1 MRLRSPSLSGLVG
14 DAVTLVVAGPAI
26 AASRLV
32 TETDRA
38 TRLLT
43 APARV
48 GVRAI
53 GDAGAVAAAVL
64 RSPQVVGA
72 ISTPARSGGHI
83 VSRIPRVVRTVTDP
97 RELAHAARSSTSQAT
112 RVVTA
117 IPRTARFVVA
127 PAAVATTM
135 AVHPRRAA
143 DVLIRHHERRVVDV
157 PGRIHVELRP
167 TDDIDDRARGVLD
180 HRLEARVAAIDG
192 VEWAQVRAPFR
203 RLVVQF
209 DELADRDV
217 VAASVTDAVD
227 EFELRQGVRDV
238 PFSERDHPGDDAPI
252 ARDILGIGADLI
264 GISLGSALQLLRL
277 RPPPIEIDLAAAV
290 NVADQVIPV
299 RRRLEGRFGEPLVD
313 VTVGFTNAIL
323 QGAVQGP
330 LGPMV
335 DLGRRVLVLRE
346 LDGRRALWLRR
357 EAELF
362 GRPVEDHAH
371 LLRPDRPRAVP
382 DGAIERYER
391 FAVGTSAVTGA
402 ATLLLTRRLERAAS
416 MVQATLPKAAK
427 LGREGFVREFAH
439 HLASRGV
446 LVVEPGA
453 LDLLDRVDCLAVAAD
468 LLGPGGVDLAGLV
481 TAAQRGGIR
490 VLVEVP
496 PGEHTPAGAD
506 GIAPGSLATAIVDAQ
521 AAGHVVALATAG
533 TGAGSLVADLA
544 LGISLPGEPVPWAS
558 HLIGTDDTA
567 DVILLLEA
575 ILQARR
581 VTHESVRLAAIGA
594 GGAAIVALGNVMPR
608 RFERVPSI
616 VSVASALSL
625 VNGLRHAY
633 DVARRP
639 LPIRMDPTPW
649 HALDIDVV
657 LDRLGTGALGL
668 TTEAA
673 TARHVSEPTP
683 PPLPIAFGHAVADEL
698 VNPLTPVLAGG
709 AVMSV
714 LVGSIVDAALVSGV
728 VGANALVGGVQNLR
742 SQRAIQAL
750 SRTHPSEVTVMRDG
764 RPVALL
770 HRHVVQGDVI
780 QLQAGQAV
788 PADCRIIRATSL
800 EVDESALTGE
810 SLPVPKGPAPVDAPV
825 LAERSSMLYEASWI
839 AAGEAVAVV
848 VATGDQTEAA
858 RAVLLAGEPPASG
871 VEARLRSWTG
881 RMVPIALL
889 GGGAVVLNGFARGRP
904 LSETLGAGVSLA
916 VAAVPEGLPLLSTVA
931 QLAAARR
938 LSRRNVL
945 VRNARAIEALGRVDV
960 VCADKTGTLTEGRI
974 TLRVVSDGTREGNG
988 GELTPALRQVLATAV
1003 RATPVAD
1010 DPTRLAHPTDRAV
1023 AEGGHVNG
1031 AGADWEPDGELAFE
1045 PGRGYHASTGVIA
1058 GHRVMAVK
1066 GAPEVVVPKCVRR
1079 RLDGHDH
1086 VIGHEERADLEHH
1099 VHSLARRGLR
1109 VLAVAET
1116 TIERGDMID
1125 ELALPELT
1133 FVGLLGLADPA
1144 RTSSADAIGLL
1155 RTAGVRVLMIT
1166 GDHPSTAEAI
1176 GAELGLVDGASI
1188 VTGEQIDAVSDD
1200 DLVGLLESAA
1210 VFARVTPSHKVRIVR
1225 ALQRAGHTVAMTGD
1239 GANDAPAIRLADVGI
1254 ALGSRATPAARGAAD
1269 IVVLDERIETI
1280 VDALIEGR
1288 ALWGA
1293 VRDAVAVLV
1302 GGNLGEIAFTVL
1314 GSLLTARPPLNA
1326 RQLLLVNLL
1335 TDAAP
1340 ALAIAARP
1348 PRAVRAEQL
1357 LEEGPDAS
1365 LAAALDRAI
1374 AWRAGTTAAATLV
1387 AWGLTGPIVAP
1398 RRAGTTALVTTVAT
1412 QLGQTIMTSRRDP
1425 VVLLAGVGSAA
1436 VLVGIVQTPGLS
1448 QLFGCTPLDPLALSI
1463 AGTVATGASVAAQI
1477 VPGLV
1482 HPR

>member
-1 MRLRSPSLSGLVG
+1 MRLRPPSFSRVLG
-14 DAVTLVVAGPAI
+14 DAVTLAVAGPAL

-38 TRLLT
+38 ARLLT

-48 GVRAI
+48 GARAI
-53 GDAGAVAAAVL
+53 GDAGALAAAVL
-64 RSPQVVGA
+64 RSHQVMGA
-72 ISTPARSGGHI
+72 VSASARSGSHL
-83 VSRIPRVVRTVTDP
+83 VTRIPRVARAMTDP
-97 RELAHAARSSTSQAT
+97 RELALAARSAASQTA
-112 RVVTA
+112 RAAAA
-117 IPRTARFVVA
+117 IPRAARFVTA
-127 PAAVATTM
+127 PAAVTTTLAM
-135 AVHPRRAA
+135 HPRRAA
-143 DVLIRHHERRVVDV
+143 DVLIRHHDRRLVAV
-157 PGRIHVELRP
+157 PGRLHVELRP
-167 TDDIDDRARGVLD
+167 VDEVDERARGVLD
-180 HRLEARVAAIDG
+180 HRLEDRVAAIEG

-203 RLVVQF
+203 RLVVEL
-209 DELADRDV
+209 DERADPDE
-217 VAASVTDAVD
+217 VAASVVDAVD
-227 EFELRQGVRDV
+227 EFELRRGLRDV
-238 PFSERDHPGDDAPI
+238 PFSERDHPADDAPI
-252 ARDILGIGADLI
+252 ARDVLGIGADLV
-264 GISLGSALQLLRL
+264 GISLGSTLQLLRV
-277 RPPPIEIDLAAAV
+277 RPPPVEIDLAAAL
-290 NVADQVIPV
+290 NVADQVLPI
-299 RRRLEGRFGEPLVD
+299 RRRLEARLGGPLVD
-313 VTVGFTNAIL
+313 LTVGFTNAIV

-346 LDGRRALWLRR
+346 LEARRAVWLRR

-362 GRPVEDHAH
+362 GRPADDHAH
-371 LLRPDRPRAVP
+371 LRRAERPTAVP
-382 DGAIERYER
+382 DGPIEQYER
-391 FAVGTSAVTGA
+391 LAIGTSAVAGT

-427 LGREGFVREFAH
+427 LGREGFVREFAQ
-439 HLASRGV
+439 HLATRGV
-446 LVVEPGA
+446 LVVESGA
-453 LDLLDRVDCLAVAAD
+453 LDLLDRIDCLAVGAE

-496 PGEHTPAGAD
+496 SGQHAPAGAD
-506 GIAPGSLATAIVDAQ
+506 GVTPGSLATAIVDAQ
-521 AAGHVVALATAG
+521 AEGHVVALATAG
-533 TGAGSLVADLA
+533 TGAAALVADLA
-544 LGISLPGEPVPWAS
+544 LGVALPGEPVPWAS

-575 ILQARR
+575 ILQARQ
-581 VTHESVRLAAIGA
+581 VTRESVRLAAIGA

-639 LPIRMDPTPW
+639 LPVRMDPTPW
-649 HALDIDVV
+649 HALDLDVV
-657 LDRLGTGALGL
+657 LDRLGTGAAGL
-668 TTEAA
+668 TTAA
-673 TARHVSEPTP
+673 AIARHVPEATS
-683 PPLPIAFGHAVADEL
+683 PPLPIAFGRAVADEL
-698 VNPLTPVLAGG
+698 VNPLTPILAGG
-709 AVMSV
+709 AIMSV
-714 LVGSIVDAALVSGV
+714 LVGSVVDAALVSGV
-728 VGANALVGGVQNLR
+728 VGANALIGGVQNLR

-750 SRTHPSEVTVMRDG
+750 SRTHPSQLTVMRDG
-764 RPVALL
+764 RPVELL
-770 HRHVVQGDVI
+770 HDLVVQGDVI
-780 QLQAGQAV
+780 RLQAGQAV
-788 PADCRIIRATSL
+788 PADCRIIVATSL

-810 SLPVPKGPAPVDAPV
+810 SLPVPKGPEPIDAQV
-825 LAERSSMLYEASWI
+825 LSERSSMLYEGSWI

-871 VEARLRSWTG
+871 VEARLRSWTR

-889 GGGAVVLNGFARGRP
+889 GGGAVILNGFARGRP
-904 LSETLGAGVSLA
+904 LRETIGAGVSLS

-960 VCADKTGTLTEGRI
+960 LCADKTGTLTEGRI
-974 TLRVVSDGTREGNG
+974 TLRVVSDGTSEGNG
-988 GELTPALRQVLATAV
+988 GGLTPALREVLAIAV

-1010 DPTRLAHPTDRAV
+1010 DPARLAHPTDRAV

-1031 AGADWEPDGELAFE
+1031 SIADWEPDGEVAFE
-1045 PGRGYHASTGVIA
+1045 PGRGYHAATGVIA
-1058 GHRVMAVK
+1058 GHRLLAIK
-1066 GAPEVVVPKCVRR
+1066 GAPEIVLPMCVGR

-1086 VIGHEERADLEHH
+1086 PLDDAERVELEGRIHAM
-1099 VHSLARRGLR
+1099 ARRGLR
-1109 VLAVAET
+1109 VLAVAEA
-1116 TIERGDMID
+1116 TIDRGDAID
-1125 ELALPELT
+1125 EHALPQLT

-1144 RTSSADAIGLL
+1144 RASAADAIELL
-1155 RTAGVRVLMIT
+1155 RSAGVRVLMIT

-1176 GAELGLVDGASI
+1176 GVELGLADGASI
-1188 VTGEQIDAVSDD
+1188 VTGEQIDATTDE
-1200 DLVGLLESAA
+1200 DLAELLDAAA

-1280 VDALIEGR
+1280 VDAIIEGR

-1302 GGNLGEIAFTVL
+1302 GGNLGEVAFTVL

-1348 PRAVRAEQL
+1348 PRAVSAEQL
-1357 LEEGPDAS
+1357 LQEGPDSS
-1365 LAAALDRAI
+1365 LAVALDRAI
-1374 AWRAGTTAAATLV
+1374 AWRAGATAAATTV
-1387 AWGLTGPIVAP
+1387 AWGLTWPLVAP
-1398 RRAGTTALVTTVAT
+1398 RRAGTTALVTTVGT

-1463 AGTVATGASVAAQI
+1463 AGLTSTGASVAAQ
-1477 VPGLV
+1477 VLPGLL
-1482 HPR
+1482 HAR